1 MELTNFSFLSAKNQH
16 NASLALKNQAMT
28 RLANG
33 NRLNAPGVDSGALAV
48 SMNLNSKQK
57 VLSGKMTSIQN
68 SISYLKTQEGAIN
81 SAMKIIDRISR
92 IKTLALSPTLSDEDK
107 RSYNVEFIGLSD
119 QLNSLKQR
127 SFNNISLF
135 SEVETG
141 AGLFSAS
148 TEAFNFSPE
157 NGLSGSISRHVV
169 DFEDLR
175 YITEAGDAAKR
186 GFGGIDVAYFPSTES
201 QKQMETI
208 TIGGNI
214 AHGDK
219 FWFNIK
225 EQTALLETESDTPFE
240 FIAKAV
246 DESAPDPQEVVRD
259 DFYNQ
264 LTADANIMNFLDVE
278 KVGANQLR
286 LTAKMKGDPYVLHN
300 YDSTSSTGSISEVET
315 VPNVPNDAKEH
326 TATINLGGASI
337 YANDTISMV
346 VSGTTISY
354 QASLAD
360 QNDHDQWV
368 LGLSPGPSGTD
379 ILADGLANKINNTA
393 AVNANVGAV
402 GNRKMNGAGQ
412 LVYSS
417 GSVLLYSMKRGTDF
431 TASGENIS
439 LAAPTGGAATFSGT
453 ETQAN
458 RIGGSQKFSIQ
469 VGSDDTATGTGY
481 IAKGDVY
488 SVEINEERHAD
499 ERDDPYTW
507 WTDPKTPERESHS
520 VSAAAGA
527 TANQIRTQLVNKI
540 NANSSLV
547 TASNGASRELVLTS
561 KLPGEEYSVFVA
573 NGTPDS
579 LTKNQDAP
587 NISPFSIESSM
598 NFLSA
603 MLAQNGAEQSRLNIA
618 HENLENH
625 YAFGE
630 QALSRISDTDTARE
644 ATQLAKISLK
654 MNLAEQIMS
663 KSARLKDILIPLTN
677 NHFRG
682 AGLSS
687 TL

>member
-603 MLAQNGAEQSRLNIA
+603 MLAQNGAEQSRLNMA

-663 KSARLKDILIPLTN
+663 KSARLKDILIPLTT

-682 AGLSS
+682 AALSS